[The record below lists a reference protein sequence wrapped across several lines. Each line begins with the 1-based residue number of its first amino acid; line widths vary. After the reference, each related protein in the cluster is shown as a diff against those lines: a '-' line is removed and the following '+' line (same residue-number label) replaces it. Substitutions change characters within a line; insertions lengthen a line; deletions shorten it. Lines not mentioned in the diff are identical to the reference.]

1 MVRGPLECEMDEG
14 EGRMNLSG
22 FADTGIGDGDDLRFR
37 FLGVEDS
44 ST

>member
-1 MVRGPLECEMDEG
+1 
-14 EGRMNLSG
+14 LSG